1 MTKSDDYLWDK
12 SGEPDADVARLESLL
27 SPLKHDAPLDELR
40 MRQPSKRGWILVS
53 GLVAAAAAVVLVVVL
68 RPRPEDPQATA
79 CAGGVGFAF
88 SAQAGTVSCN
98 GTALASG
105 VLPVGGTLDTGTQKA
120 ELAIANIGRAQLGA
134 ETVIRLDRTE
144 LGTRHQ
150 LHLERGHM
158 HAKVDAKPKI
168 FAVTTPSADVT
179 DLGCEYEIDLD
190 RSGAGSIHV
199 ISGKVELETGKH
211 QPVVLLAGMHAR
223 LLPGRRAGLA
233 LSDKAGAA
241 MEQAAADYDAG
252 KPDALARVLVVATRD
267 DVITLQRLALVLPRA
282 QVRQV
287 LEKLQTLFPI
297 PQNTTL
303 DDVLADTDLL
313 EMWLDDVELSFVVS
327 PR

>member
-1 MTKSDDYLWDK
+1 MTKPDDYLWDK
-12 SGEPDADVARLESLL
+12 SGEPDPGIAKLESLL
-27 SPLKHDAPLDELR
+27 SPLAHDAPLDELR
-40 MRQPSKRGWILVS
+40 LKRPRKRNWIIVS
-53 GLVAAAAAVVLVVVL
+53 GLVAAAAAVVLFVAL
-68 RPRPEDPQATA
+68 RPRPGDPQ
-79 CAGGVGFAF
+79 CAGEGFAF
-88 SAQAGTVSCN
+88 TAQTGTVSCN
-98 GTALASG
+98 GAALAGG
-105 VLPVGGTLDTGTQKA
+105 VLPVGGTLDTGTQQAK
-120 ELAIANIGRAQLGA
+120 LAIADIGEAQLGTD
-134 ETVIRLDRTE
+134 TVIRLDRAQY
-144 LGTRHQ
+144 GADPKHQ

-158 HAKVDAKPKI
+158 HAKVNAKPKI

-190 RSGAGSIHV
+190 RSGAGTIRV

-211 QPVVLLAGMHAR
+211 QPLVLLAGMHAR

-252 KPDALARVLVVATRD
+252 KPDGLARVLAAATRD

-313 EMWLDDVELSFVVS
+313 EMWLDDVELSFVVA